1 MKFDDYRYE
10 PRKPRELKTKK
21 KKLQEKKRVSLRSH
35 GEKKLKDLQRNQCGS
50 NQYVKRR
57 LVHSNFE
64 GKERAVTAAEQ
75 ENLEVQAQSLAL
87 YPRKT
92 GHHYWLLVVR

>member
-10 PRKPRELKTKK
+10 PRKPRELKTKKKK

-57 LVHSNFE
+57 LVHSNLK
-64 GKERAVTAAEQ
+64 GRRER
-75 ENLEVQAQSLAL
+75 
-87 YPRKT
+87 
-92 GHHYWLLVVR
+92 